1 MQELTD
7 HYQTSFTN
15 LFILPLL
22 FSGNGD
28 GRKKPEEEDTKKQ
41 KDTDED
47 EEDMN
52 EDQENIEEDL
62 EDDEED

>member
-1 MQELTD
+1 MNFFHELIYL
-7 HYQTSFTN
+7 HP
-15 LFILPLL
+15 LPPPWL

-28 GRKKPEEEDTKKQ
+28 SKKKPEKEDAKKQ

-52 EDQENIEEDL
+52 DDQENIEEDL

>member
-1 MQELTD
+1 MNFFHELI
-7 HYQTSFTN
+7 Y
-15 LFILPLL
+15 LPHPPWL

-28 GRKKPEEEDTKKQ
+28 GKKKPEKEDTKKQ

-52 EDQENIEEDL
+52 DDQENIEEDL